1 MRTSINIYDK
11 RLRGTSVMDQQ
22 PIKGEKLIYCWS
34 LHVMITRIGFSMM
47 GPLTCNL
54 MLSLSV
60 VITIL
65 ASVFLSIFLVTR

>member
-1 MRTSINIYDK
+1 
-11 RLRGTSVMDQQ
+11 MDQQ
-22 PIKGEKLIYCWS
+22 PIKGEKLIYCQS
-34 LHVMITRIGFSMM
+34 LHVMITRIGFSM
-47 GPLTCNL
+47 GDPLTCNL

>member
-1 MRTSINIYDK
+1 
-11 RLRGTSVMDQQ
+11 MDQQ
-22 PIKGEKLIYCWS
+22 PIKGEKLIYCLS
-34 LHVMITRIGFSMM
+34 LHVMITRIGFSMG

-60 VITIL
+60 VVTIL